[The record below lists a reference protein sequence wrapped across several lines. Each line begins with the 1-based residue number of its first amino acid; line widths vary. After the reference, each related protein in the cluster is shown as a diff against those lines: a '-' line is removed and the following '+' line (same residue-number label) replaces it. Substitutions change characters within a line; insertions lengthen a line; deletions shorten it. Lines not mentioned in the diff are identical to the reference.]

1 MWIFYFLLER
11 PKRVCVNDRLSD
23 TVCIFTGSPQC
34 CVLSPL
40 LFTLYINNCRSCHE
54 NKLFVKCSDDT
65 AIVSLLLGDQ
75 DDHGRVAS
83 DFVN

>member
-1 MWIFYFLLER
+1 M
-11 PKRVCVNDRLSD
+11 NDCLSD
-23 TVCIFTGSPQC
+23 TVCIFTGSPQG
-34 CVLSPL
+34 CVPSPV
-40 LFTLYINNCRSCHE
+40 LFIIYTDDCRSCHE
-54 NKLFVKCSDDT
+54 NRFFVKFSDDT